1 MELQR
6 YSDKR
11 RYRNYRRCSSTKPC
25 CIFTKTGV
33 AASNNGFHLTHPA
46 EGEEHRENKQKK
58 AIPSGERPRLHYS
71 IEGMFLFNVNDQNG
85 APGVTKVH
93 KSVGGGMN
101 REFRLR
107 TASGHVGQ
115 GKHNNWAERIS
126 STCVPVLQYGRLS
139 TAVPA
144 CEYCSICQ
152 LIQDKRL
159 VNIRNP
165 QFIMER
171 LPPPT
176 DL

>member
-1 MELQR
+1 MNCKGTPIKGGVE
-6 YSDKR
+6 
-11 RYRNYRRCSSTKPC
+11 
-25 CIFTKTGV
+25 IIGV
-33 AASNNGFHLTHPA
+33 AVLQSRVAFLQKQEFPHPTTGFTSRTQPK
-46 EGEEHRENKQKK
+46 EKSTGRTSKKK

-165 QFIMER
+165 QLIMER